1 MPIQRPLHRT
11 IAIAIAAL
19 LLTPGCVEVEAPTT
33 PEYTLP
39 DATAAGSQYC
49 ECSAADLTTLT
60 LRINRFEIDEPE
72 ALATVLNTMWSGEIR
87 NNIMNVLFRIDAA
100 EEGTLTAFDSITMAA
115 GPAWRDPPTPAQLPP
130 EDPDAPT
137 ASAVDSYCMLEG
149 LDQEIALEPYHGYQC
164 QYKNP
169 DPTSLVFHLGGRDN
183 PLMCA
188 PLLEPA
194 NTTPLK
200 NLKIRF
206 GFNADCTG
214 ITDGFLEGCIA
225 VEDAERMCVC
235 TVAGTCTASG
245 DTGAAHTPDD
255 LPGYCKAACGGGWAS
270 FGGIIKSVGIAPT
283 CITQDGRDG
292 IRLQAFFDA
301 VDVSDRYNPV
311 SSDDC
316 TEK

>member
-1 MPIQRPLHRT
+1 MPFPGNFFRNFV
-11 IAIAIAAL
+11 AAAAL
-19 LLTPGCVEVEAPTT
+19 LAPGCVDVEAPTP
-33 PEYTLP
+33 PEYSLP
-39 DATAAGSQYC
+39 DASGSGNQFCQCTAD
-49 ECSAADLTTLT
+49 DLVSRT
-60 LRINRFEIDEPE
+60 LRVSRFEIDEPE
-72 ALATVLNTMWSGEIR
+72 ALASVLNTMWSAEIR
-87 NNIMNVLFRIDAA
+87 GNIMNVLFRMDAA

-115 GPAWRDPPTPAQLPP
+115 GPGWRDPPTPAQLPP
-130 EDPDAPT
+130 EEGAAS

-149 LDQEIALEPYHGYQC
+149 LDQVIKLEPYHGYQC

-169 DPTSLVFHLGGRDN
+169 EPASLFFHVGARSD

-194 NTTPLK
+194 NATPLK
-200 NLKIRF
+200 DLKIRF
-206 GFNADCTG
+206 GFNEDCTG

-225 VEDAERMCVC
+225 VEDAARMCVC
-235 TVAGTCTASG
+235 TEAGSCEYAG
-245 DTGAAHTPDD
+245 DLAAAHTPDD

-270 FGGIIKSVGIAPT
+270 FGGLVTAVGISPT
-283 CITQDGRDG
+283 CLTLDGREG

-301 VDVSDRYNPV
+301 VDVSDKYNPL

>member
-1 MPIQRPLHRT
+1 MPIPRPLHRT
-11 IAIAIAAL
+11 PILFAVAL
-19 LLTPGCVEVEAPTT
+19 LALSCVEVEAPTA

-39 DATAAGSQYC
+39 DATGTGSQFC

-87 NNIMNVLFRIDAA
+87 NNIMNVLFRMDAA

-115 GPAWRDPPTPAQLPP
+115 GPAWRDPPTPAQLAP

-137 ASAVDSYCMLEG
+137 DSAVDSYCMLEG

-169 DPTSLVFHLGGRDN
+169 DPASLVFHLGGRDN

-200 NLKIRF
+200 DLKVRF
-206 GFNADCTG
+206 GFNEDCTG
-214 ITDGFLEGCIA
+214 IKDGFLEGCIA
-225 VEDAERMCVC
+225 VEDADRMCVC
-235 TVAGTCTASG
+235 TVAGTCTYAG
-245 DTGAAHTPDD
+245 DAAAEHTPDD
-255 LPGYCKAACGGGWAS
+255 LPGYCKSACGGGWAS
-270 FGGIIKSVGIAPT
+270 FGGIIKSVGIAAT
-283 CITQDGRDG
+283 CNTLDGREG

-301 VDVSDRYNPV
+301 VDVSDKYNPV